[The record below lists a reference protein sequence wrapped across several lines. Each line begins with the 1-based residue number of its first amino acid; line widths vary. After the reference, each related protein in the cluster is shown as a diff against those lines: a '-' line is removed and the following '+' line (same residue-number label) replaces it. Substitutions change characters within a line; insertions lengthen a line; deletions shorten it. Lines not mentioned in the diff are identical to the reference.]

1 MKSKILAL
9 LLSIY
14 IVAGYSFNCFAAG
27 NDIILIAP
35 NPNSQVSQQ
44 EDVISE
50 EVLPAEEVKEETSSG
65 LPKPKKPVSSDSEK
79 IENEKN
85 NPFVSFIEGLKKN
98 FYNTFIKEERWKLFT
113 EGFRNTVFIAICS
126 TLLGTLIGMVVALIK
141 VFKTQIDNPN
151 WFIKL
156 LNAICSVYTTIV
168 RGTPAVVQLFIAYY
182 IIFKTSDNYIFVAI
196 MAFGFN
202 SGAYVSEIV
211 RAGIVSVDRGQ
222 LEAGRS
228 LGLSHIKTMM
238 YIILPQAFK
247 NILPALG
254 NEFITLLKDTSIAGY
269 IGTLEL
275 MKAGNIVRSRTFEP
289 YFSLLSV
296 AAVYLICVIGMEQVL
311 KSVERRL
318 AKSDRH

>member
-1 MKSKILAL
+1 MKRKILAFL
-9 LLSIY
+9 LTLY
-14 IVAGYSFNCFAAG
+14 ILTGYSFNCLAAG
-27 NDIILIAP
+27 ENVPILIAP
-35 NPNSQVSQQ
+35 NPSASQQ
-44 EDVISE
+44 EEIISDE
-50 EVLPAEEVKEETSSG
+50 TQEEVKEETSSG
-65 LPKPKKPVSSDSEK
+65 IPAPKAPVVSNSETEEFSKP
-79 IENEKN
+79 NA
-85 NPFVSFIEGLKKN
+85 FVSLIESLKKS
-98 FYNTFIKEERWKLFT
+98 FYNTFIKEARWKLFT
-113 EGFRNTVFIAICS
+113 EGFRNTVFIALCS
-126 TLLGTLIGMVVALIK
+126 TLLGTLIGMIVALIK
-141 VFKTQIDNPN
+141 VFKTQIANPN
-151 WFIKL
+151 WIIRL
-156 LNAICSVYTTIV
+156 LNGICSVYTTIV

-182 IIFKTSDNYIFVAI
+182 IIFKTSDNYIFVSI